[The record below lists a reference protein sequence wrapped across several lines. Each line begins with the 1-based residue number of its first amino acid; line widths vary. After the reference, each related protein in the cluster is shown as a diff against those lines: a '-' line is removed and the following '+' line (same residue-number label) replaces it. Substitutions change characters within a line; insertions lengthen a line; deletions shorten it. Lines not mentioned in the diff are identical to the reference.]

1 MPFALRCVNYP
12 KMITKNINIRNLI
25 FTFLFV
31 LMHIACT
38 KTGNY
43 STFPAGRVPDQEIWN
58 AVITA
63 TRSGE
68 IENQIHATHIVQ
80 YSNSN
85 DMLISDGMRIDF
97 YKDGQHES
105 YLTSD
110 SGLVNDKNDNI
121 IAIGHVV
128 MASDSGFTAYTDSL
142 FFINDSNKVYTNSAI
157 QIFSKED
164 TLYGTNF
171 VSDTKFENWT
181 IFNPLGKTKRQFDK

>member
-1 MPFALRCVNYP
+1 
-12 KMITKNINIRNLI
+12 MITKNINIKNLI

-38 KTGNY
+38 KTGDY
-43 STFPAGRVPDQEIWN
+43 SAYSKDLIPDQEIWN
-58 AVITA
+58 AVITV
-63 TRSGE
+63 TRAGQPDTR
-68 IENQIHATHIVQ
+68 IYATHIVQ
-80 YSNSN
+80 YQNSN
-85 DMLISDGMRIDF
+85 DMYISDSMRIDF
-97 YKDGQHES
+97 YKDGLHES
-105 YLTSD
+105 YLTAD

-121 IAIGHVV
+121 VAIGNVV
-128 MASDSGFTAYTDSL
+128 MVSDSGFTAYTDSL

-181 IFNPLGKTKRQFDK
+181 IYNPLGKTKRQFDE